1 MRVQAIEMADF
12 LVSWTVIRD
21 SESAFQ
27 WIVLVTERGG
37 EHGTVFERRGTCGH
51 VSWGDAQDIAAEN
64 ARRVA
69 AMLAEPREPD
79 NAKQRRATMP
89 PATRAN
95 H

>member
-1 MRVQAIEMADF
+1 MRVQAIEMAEF
-12 LVSWTVIRD
+12 LVSWTVLRD
-21 SESAFQ
+21 SEGAFQ

-37 EHGTVFERRGTCGH
+37 AHATVFERRGTCGR

-69 AMLAEPREPD
+69 ATLAEPREPD
-79 NAKQRRATMP
+79 TAKQRRGTMP
-89 PATRAN
+89 RAARAN